1 MIQHETREALEKAKD
16 LEYLEADTHPS
27 PHHMIREIYEQPKG
41 MAETLAVCFHDA
53 RRIVEQLHAEKI
65 GMVYFTGSG
74 TSYHACLAANYALAG
89 LTKIFTSSLPAS
101 EFPSW
106 VRQMQ
111 REQTILIAISQSG
124 ESVDVNTAVKT
135 AVDSDMRIVAV
146 TNTPESTLAKSTELR
161 MVSKAGEEKAVTA
174 TKSFTATLAAAYAL
188 VLELARASGIS
199 PHIYDNLAAG
209 LKKAPDQVRQT
220 LALCDA
226 KTRALSA
233 EFKEKEFFFILGSG
247 PNYATALEGAL
258 KLKESCNLYAE
269 GFASREFLH
278 GPMQLVD
285 LRTPVFILESPGE
298 TEQARRLTQSF
309 QRFGAPTVL
318 IRQTDEQSPSK
329 DIGSVEVST
338 NSAEIFSPLSYVVP
352 LQLYAYY
359 SSVIRGLNP
368 DRPEKLKKV
377 VK

>member
-1 MIQHETREALEKAKD
+1 
-16 LEYLEADTHPS
+16 
-27 PHHMIREIYEQPKG
+27 
-41 MAETLAVCFHDA
+41 
-53 RRIVEQLHAEKI
+53 
-65 GMVYFTGSG
+65 MVYFTGSG

-111 REQTILIAISQSG
+111 REETILVAVSQSG

-135 AVDSDMRIVAV
+135 ALETGMRVVAV
-146 TNTPESTLAKSTELR
+146 TNTSGSTLAKSSELR

-174 TKSFTATLAAAYAL
+174 TKSFTATLAATYAF
-188 VLELARASGIS
+188 VLELAKGSGLS
-199 PHIYDNLAAG
+199 SVNYENLVAE

-220 LALCDA
+220 LTLCEA
-226 KTRALSA
+226 KARALSGK
-233 EFKEKEFFFILGSG
+233 FKDREFFFILGSG

-285 LRTPVFILESPGE
+285 NRTPVFILESPGE
-298 TEQARRLTQSF
+298 TEQARRLSESF
-309 QRFGAPTVL
+309 QRFGAPTAL
-318 IRQTDEQSPSK
+318 IRETVGLSSSEEIASL
-329 DIGSVEVST
+329 EVSAS
-338 NSAEIFSPLSYVVP
+338 SAEILSPLSYVIP